1 MEITSPA
8 FLILCVVSVFVFY
21 LINPKYRILL
31 LTILSVGFICSLSIS
46 LLAYII
52 AYTLV
57 NYYLGFKIND
67 SHQKV
72 TFFRLGI
79 FFNLIQLIL
88 LKYSTFAI
96 DPLFNLIGLRIELS
110 KLSEIILPIGISY
123 FTLQGIGY
131 LINIKMGWE
140 KPESNFLYFFLYII
154 FFPKFLSGPIE
165 RSNHFLP
172 QLRSLL
178 VFDRQNIVEGLRM
191 MLSGLVKKVV
201 IANQLS
207 LIVTPVYD
215 NLNSSEG
222 WILILVI
229 LANPLYLYFDFS
241 GYTDIALGLARIF
254 GVKLLP
260 NFNKPFLSEN
270 VTGFWKRFHM
280 SLSLWFNDYVFK
292 QASFRLRRWKS
303 FASVIAVFITWFL
316 FGIWHGAGWNFMVL
330 GVIQAIAIIYE
341 FYTKKQRYIVFSRL
355 SPFFKK
361 WAGRII
367 TYLFFGVSLVF
378 FFSTDLLSSF
388 QFFSGLKSLALEFP
402 STTAPIIISDK
413 ISFFIAF
420 LIMIIF
426 LFVEMLSVDYDRI
439 HQRIDNLWKSHK
451 TRAMLL
457 RYFIYYLALTSIFYF
472 GGMQSEFVYFQF

>member
-8 FLILCVVSVFVFY
+8 FIILCVVSVFVFY
-21 LINPKYRILL
+21 LVDPKYRILL
-31 LTILSVGFICSLSIS
+31 LTILSAGFIGSLNVF

-52 AYTLV
+52 AYALI
-57 NYYLGFKIND
+57 NYYIAFKIKD

-72 TFFRLGI
+72 NFFKLGI
-79 FFNLIQLIL
+79 FINLIQLIL

-96 DPLFNLIGLRIELS
+96 DPIFNLIGIRIELS

-140 KPESNFLYFFLYII
+140 KPESNFLHFFLYIV
-154 FFPKFLSGPIE
+154 FGGKFLSGPIE

-178 VFDRQNIVEGLRM
+178 IFDRQNIVVGFRM
-191 MLSGLVKKVV
+191 MLSGLVQKVV
-201 IANQLS
+201 VANQLS

-215 NLNSSEG
+215 KLNSSEG
-222 WILILVI
+222 WMLILVI
-229 LANPLYLYFDFS
+229 IANPLYLYFDFS
-241 GYTDIALGLARIF
+241 GYTNIALGLARIF
-254 GVKLLP
+254 GVELLP

-292 QASFRLRRWKS
+292 QASFRLRGYKS

-341 FYTKKQRYIVFSRL
+341 FYTKKQRYKVFSRL
-355 SPFFKK
+355 SPFLKK
-361 WAGRII
+361 WIGRII

-378 FFSTDLLSSF
+378 FFSTDLKSSVK
-388 QFFSGLKSLALEFP
+388 FFSGLKSLALEIP

-413 ISFFIAF
+413 ISFFIA
-420 LIMIIF
+420 LIIMIGF
-426 LFVEMLSVDYDRI
+426 LFMELLSVDHDRI
-439 HQRIDNLWKSHK
+439 YQRIDNLWKSNK
-451 TRAMLL
+451 TRVMLL
-457 RYFIYYLALTSIFYF
+457 RYSIYYFAIALVFYF